1 MHVHSKWLTPVR
13 VVPLA
18 FLAAITIGTAL
29 LALPVSTTGQGSGG
43 LLPALFTSVSAVC
56 VTGLATVDTATF
68 WSPTGQ
74 AIILALIQVGGF
86 GIMTLATVLL
96 LVVGR
101 NLGVRTGL
109 VAQAETHAVD
119 LGDVR
124 AVVRRLAVIVVTCEA
139 VIIAMI
145 LPRFRLA
152 YDDDLP
158 TAAWHAVFHA
168 ISAFNNAGFALY
180 SDSLVGFVADP
191 WVMLPLCAAVI
202 VGGLGFPVIS
212 EIVRTS
218 RQRWSVHSRV
228 TVYGTIV
235 LLIIG
240 IGGFALAEWRN
251 PDTIANLSTGG
262 KVVASITGGV
272 MPRTAGFNSVDYAA
286 VTPENLMLT
295 NVLMFIG
302 GGSAGTAGGVK
313 VGTFVLLAVVIWS
326 ELRGEQSVSVA
337 GRTMPSSLQRQALTV
352 ALLAVA
358 AVLAGTMALLIT
370 TDFTFEPLLFES
382 ISAFATVGLSTG
394 ITPDLPPDGQVVL
407 IVLMFIGRVGIVTVG
422 AALALSHRRRRYSL
436 PEERIIVG

>member
-1 MHVHSKWLTPVR
+1 MKVRSTWLTPVR

-18 FLAAITIGTAL
+18 FLAAISIGTAL
-29 LALPVSTTGQGSGG
+29 LALPVSSTGRGSSG

-68 WSPTGQ
+68 WSPAGQ
-74 AIILALIQVGGF
+74 VIILALIQVGGF

-101 NLGVRTGL
+101 NLGVRNGL

-139 VIIAMI
+139 VITAVI

-168 ISAFNNAGFALY
+168 VSAFNNAGFALY
-180 SDSLVGFVADP
+180 SDSLVGFVGDP
-191 WVMLPLCAAVI
+191 FIMLPLCAAVI
-202 VGGLGFPVIS
+202 VGGLGFPVIA

-218 RQRWSVHSRV
+218 RRRWSVDSRV

-235 LLIIG
+235 LLVIG

-251 PDTIANLSTGG
+251 PDTIGNLGIGART
-262 KVVASITGGV
+262 VASITGGV

-286 VTPENLMLT
+286 VNPETLMLT
-295 NVLMFIG
+295 NMLMFIG

-326 ELRGEQSVSVA
+326 ELRGEQTVSVA
-337 GRTMPSSLQRQALTV
+337 GRTMPSALQRQALTV

-358 AVLAGTMALLIT
+358 AVLAGTMAMLIA

-394 ITPDLPPDGQVVL
+394 ITPDLPPDGQIVL
-407 IVLMFIGRVGIVTVG
+407 IVLMYIGRVGIVTVG
-422 AALALSHRRRRYSL
+422 AALALSNRQRRYTL